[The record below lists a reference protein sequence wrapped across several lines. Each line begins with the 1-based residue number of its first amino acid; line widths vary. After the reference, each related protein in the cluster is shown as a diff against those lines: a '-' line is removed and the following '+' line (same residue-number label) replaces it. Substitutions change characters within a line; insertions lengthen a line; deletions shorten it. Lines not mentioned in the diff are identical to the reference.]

1 MNRFL
6 LKLSW
11 RFSPSRVISRMDS
24 SFSNDSRSTKKSQN
38 SRRSRDENSKSY
50 RDTESLPSE
59 NYDHKGRSR
68 RRHEDEISSDFRSTS
83 RSESGKDFLS
93 TDDGKL
99 FVKFFSIELFIG
111 SILKDFFWIINEKHF
126 LIFRTVWSHFWILE
140 KKYFDPPKIGNDLGG
155 VSSWCFTTLLVI
167 GFHGSWVMAR

>member
-1 MNRFL
+1 
-6 LKLSW
+6 
-11 RFSPSRVISRMDS
+11 MDS

-38 SRRSRDENSKSY
+38 SQRSRDQKSRDENSRSY

-59 NYDHKGRSR
+59 NYDRKGRSR

-99 FVKFFSIELFIG
+99 FVKFFLIELFIG
-111 SILKDFFWIINEKHF
+111 SILKDFF
-126 LIFRTVWSHFWILE
+126 
-140 KKYFDPPKIGNDLGG
+140 
-155 VSSWCFTTLLVI
+155 
-167 GFHGSWVMAR
+167 

>member
-1 MNRFL
+1 
-6 LKLSW
+6 
-11 RFSPSRVISRMDS
+11 MDS

-38 SRRSRDENSKSY
+38 SRRSRDQKPRDENSRSY

-99 FVKFFSIELFIG
+99 FVKFFLIELFIG
-111 SILKDFFWIINEKHF
+111 SILKDFF
-126 LIFRTVWSHFWILE
+126 
-140 KKYFDPPKIGNDLGG
+140 
-155 VSSWCFTTLLVI
+155 
-167 GFHGSWVMAR
+167 

>member
-1 MNRFL
+1 MSRFL
-6 LKLSW
+6 LKLSS
-11 RFSPSRVISRMDS
+11 RFSPSQVISRMDS

-38 SRRSRDENSKSY
+38 SQVSRDLNSQRSRDQNSRSY

-59 NYDHKGRSR
+59 NYDRKGRSR
-68 RRHEDEISSDFRSTS
+68 RRYEDEISSDFRSTS

-111 SILKDFFWIINEKHF
+111 SILKDFFK
-126 LIFRTVWSHFWILE
+126 L
-140 KKYFDPPKIGNDLGG
+140 
-155 VSSWCFTTLLVI
+155 
-167 GFHGSWVMAR
+167 